1 MEEIMSITRRELMLS
16 TLAVGAMQAF
26 PQLSEA
32 QARRFVA
39 NCLTGSWEV
48 AFRDN
53 VVPVFRR
60 DNNNAD
66 VALEPMI
73 GVEQLAKISA
83 SKANPPLDVAI
94 LDSGPSLVAIAQDL
108 VAPYPV
114 ERSKHYANIV
124 PEAKSPMGI
133 APFFQII
140 GIAYNT
146 DRITKPPTSWD
157 DLWKPEYKGRVGI
170 TNLNSSLGLGFMV
183 DVARKHGG
191 SDSNIE
197 EAFKRL
203 DELKPNIGA
212 VATNPSQAAAL
223 FQQGQIDIAPA
234 IFNEIMLLKG
244 HDVPVDFVLPKDRGV
259 GYTSTMHIVKNSP
272 YAELAFQYIETS
284 LSPEVQTKMMQ
295 NPYLVVPTNSNV
307 TLTGEIAKL
316 FGSTEQLKEKLTFLD
331 WNAINPKRGDWADRF
346 NREVKI

>member
-1 MEEIMSITRRELMLS
+1 MSITRRDLMIS
-16 TLAVGAMQAF
+16 ALAIGAMQAF
-26 PQLSEA
+26 PQMSQA

-53 VVPVFRR
+53 AVPVYRR
-60 DNNNAD
+60 DNNNAE

-83 SKANPPLDVAI
+83 SKANPPLDVTM
-94 LDSGPSLVAIAQDL
+94 LDNGPSLVAIAQDL
-108 VAPYPV
+108 IAPYPV
-114 ERSKHYANIV
+114 DKSKHYADIL
-124 PEAKSPMGI
+124 PDAKSPMGVS
-133 APFFQII
+133 PCLQII

-146 DRITKPPTSWD
+146 DRIKTPPTSWD
-157 DLWKPEYKGRVGI
+157 DLWKPEYKGRVGV
-170 TNLNSSLGLGFMV
+170 TNLISSLGMGFMV

-191 SDSNIE
+191 SETNID

-203 DELKPNIGA
+203 GDLKPNIGA
-212 VATNPSQAAAL
+212 VAANPSQAAAL

-234 IFNEIMLLKG
+234 IFNEIMLLKSR
-244 HDVPVDFVLPKDRGV
+244 DVPVDFVLPKDRGV

-272 YAELAFQYIETS
+272 YAEQAFKYIETC

-295 NPYLVVPTNSNV
+295 APYLVVPTNSKV
-307 TLTGEIAKL
+307 KLTGEIAKL

-331 WNAINPKRGDWADRF
+331 WKTINQNRGDWVDRF

>member
-1 MEEIMSITRRELMLS
+1 MPTTRRDLMLS
-16 TLAVGAMQAF
+16 ALAIGAMQAL
-26 PQLSEA
+26 PQMSRA

-53 VVPVFRR
+53 AVPVFRR
-60 DNNNAD
+60 DNNNAE

-83 SKANPPLDVAI
+83 AKDNPPLDVAM
-94 LDSGPSLVAIAQDL
+94 LDSGPSLVAIARDL
-108 VAPYPV
+108 ISPYPV
-114 ERSKHYANIV
+114 AQSKYYSDIL
-124 PEAKSPMGI
+124 PDAKSPMGV

-146 DRITKPPTSWD
+146 DRIKTPPTSWD

-170 TNLNSSLGLGFMV
+170 TNLNSSLGMGFLV
-183 DVARKHGG
+183 DLARKHGG
-191 SDSNIE
+191 SETNID

-203 DELKPNIGA
+203 GDLKPNIGA

-234 IFNEIMLLKG
+234 IFNEIMLLKAR
-244 HDVPVDFVLPKDRGV
+244 DVPVDFVLPNDRGV

-272 YAELAFQYIETS
+272 YAELAFKYIEAC
-284 LSPEVQTKMMQ
+284 LSPEVQSKMMQ
-295 NPYLVVPTNSNV
+295 APYLVVPSNSKV
-307 TLTGEIAKL
+307 KLTGEIAKL

-331 WNAINPKRGDWADRF
+331 WKTINENRGAWIDRF
-346 NREVKI
+346 NREIKT

>member
-1 MEEIMSITRRELMLS
+1 MSITRRDLMIS
-16 TLAVGAMQAF
+16 TLTIGAMYAF
-26 PQLSEA
+26 PQMSEA

-48 AFRDN
+48 AFREN
-53 VVPVFRR
+53 AVPVFRR
-60 DNNNAD
+60 DNNNAE

-73 GVEQLAKISA
+73 GVEQLAKLSA
-83 SKANPPLDVAI
+83 SKANPPIDVAI
-94 LDSGPSLVAIAQDL
+94 LDSGPSLVAISQDL
-108 VAPYPV
+108 IAPYPV
-114 ERSKHYANIV
+114 ERSKHFADIL
-124 PEAKSPMGI
+124 PEAKSPMGV

-146 DRITKPPTSWD
+146 DRIKAPPTSWD

-170 TNLNSSLGLGFMV
+170 TNMNSSLGIGFMV
-183 DVARKHGG
+183 DVARKRGG
-191 SDSNIE
+191 SEANIE

-203 DELKPNIGA
+203 AELKPNIGA
-212 VATNPSQAAAL
+212 VAANPSQAAAL

-234 IFNEIMLLKG
+234 IFNEIMLLKAR
-244 HDVPVDFVLPKDRGV
+244 DVPVGFVLPKDRGV

-272 YAELAFQYIETS
+272 YAELAFKYIEAC

-295 NPYLVVPTNSNV
+295 NPFLVIPTNSKV
-307 TLTGEIAKL
+307 TLTGEIAQL
-316 FGSTEQLKEKLTFLD
+316 FGATDRLKEKLTFLD
-331 WNAINPKRGDWADRF
+331 WNAINPNRAAWGERF

>member
-1 MEEIMSITRRELMLS
+1 MSVTRRDLLIS
-16 TLAVGAMQAF
+16 TLAIGAMQAF
-26 PQLSEA
+26 PQLSAA

-60 DNNNAD
+60 DNNNAE
-66 VALEPMI
+66 VALEAMI

-83 SKANPPLDVAI
+83 SRANPPIDVAI
-94 LDSGPSLVAIAQDL
+94 LDTGPSLAAVAQDF

-114 ERSKHYANIV
+114 EQSKYYADIF
-124 PEAKSPMGI
+124 PEAKSSMGV

-140 GIAYNT
+140 GIAYNP
-146 DRITKPPTSWD
+146 DRIKTPPTSWD
-157 DLWKPEYKGRVGI
+157 DLWKPEYKGRVGL
-170 TNLNSSLGLGFMV
+170 TNLNNTMGLGFMV

-191 SDSNIE
+191 SDSDIE
-197 EAFKRL
+197 PAFKRL
-203 DELKPNIGA
+203 ADLKPNIGA
-212 VATNPSQAAAL
+212 VAANPSQAAAL

-244 HDVPVDFVLPKDRGV
+244 RDVPVEFVLPKDRGV

-272 YAELAFQYIETS
+272 FAELAFKYIEAA

-295 NPYLVVPTNSNV
+295 NPYLVVPTNSKV
-307 TLTGEIAKL
+307 KLSGEVAKL

-331 WNAINPKRGDWADRF
+331 WNAINLKRGEWADRF
-346 NREVKI
+346 NREVKA